1 MKPLSARKREDAEF
15 DRQLEAIVEETTSK
29 TSCHNLIYSI
39 TISSAGI
46 YLGYNL
52 TIFNALGKPMLRQF
66 TDVNPSDYDSTIA
79 LFNMIFGFGKM
90 AGSFLG
96 GLLSEKFGRKNAL
109 IIAEILSLFGYAS
122 NLFNNIWLIYGGR
135 VFFGLTS
142 GINSA
147 VVPVILSEIIPIEF
161 KGVVSM

>member
-1 MKPLSARKREDAEF
+1 MKPISVIKREDAEF
-15 DRQLEAIVEETTSK
+15 DRKLVAIVEEKTSK

-52 TIFNALGKPMLRQF
+52 TIFNALGKPMLRKF
-66 TDVNPSDYDSTIA
+66 SDVDPNDFDSTIA

-96 GLLSEKFGRKNAL
+96 GLLSEKLGRKNAL

-122 NLFNNIWLIYGGR
+122 NFFNNIWLIYAGR
-135 VFFGLTS
+135 GFFGLTS

-161 KGVVSM
+161 KGIVSM